1 MKNLESII
9 IGLILIAIGVIIGL
23 NTLNITDINIFFDG
37 WWTLFI
43 IIPSLI
49 SLLKFKSVASSL
61 TWFAIGVVLLLC
73 CQDIL
78 SFDLAL
84 ELLLPIILVAM
95 GLSFIFK
102 NLIGNKVSEKIKE
115 INNRNDV
122 SENYYS
128 TFSGQNINIEGKAFE
143 GTTLNAVFGGIKL
156 DVSNAII
163 EKDIVIN
170 ASSIFGGI
178 DIIVPEGI
186 NIAIKS
192 NSIFGGV
199 DDKRR
204 KAKTEKENKDGVTIY
219 VNATCLFGGVDI
231 K

>member
-43 IIPSLI
+43 IIPSII
-49 SLLKFKSVASSL
+49 SLLRFKSIVSSL
-61 TWFAIGVVLLLC
+61 IWLAIGVVLLLC
-73 CQDIL
+73 CQEVL
-78 SFDLAL
+78 SFDLAV
-84 ELLLPIILVAM
+84 ELLLPIILIAM

-115 INNRNDV
+115 INSTNNT
-122 SENYYS
+122 SEDYCS
-128 TFSGQNINIEGKAFE
+128 TFSSQNINLESKNFE

-163 EKDIVIN
+163 EKDVVIN
-170 ASSIFGGI
+170 ASAVFGGI
-178 DIIVPEGI
+178 DIIVPEGM
-186 NIAIKS
+186 NIVVKS

-199 DDKRR
+199 DDKR
-204 KAKTEKENKDGVTIY
+204 KKSKSEKENKDGVTIY

>member
-23 NTLNITDINIFFDG
+23 NTLNITDINILFDG

-186 NIAIKS
+186 NIAVKS

-204 KAKTEKENKDGVTIY
+204 KSKTEKENKDGVTIY